1 MTPLRLYVIDLIKI
15 MKEKISLILKLWL
28 CIFCLSLL
36 EACSTTHYVAQTKR
50 SLVEQLLL
58 TKAVDK
64 AIDKLDTHLNLAKK
78 KVYID
83 TASLAPDEEGYLKKA
98 IALWCIERGAIVVD
112 KKEEADYVV
121 AVLVKSLG
129 TDQIKSVLMGIPSL
143 PIPFTNTTTP
153 QINLLV
159 ADRQKGY
166 TEMEI
171 MFYDSHTGKVLL
183 KTKPLVGKTFFG
195 LYKIFILPITR
206 EDIFEK

>member
-1 MTPLRLYVIDLIKI
+1 
-15 MKEKISLILKLWL
+15 MKERIFLILKLWL
-28 CIFCLSLL
+28 CIFFVSFL
-36 EACSTTHYVAQTKR
+36 EACSTTHYVTQSKR

-64 AIDKLDTHLNLAKK
+64 AIDKLDTHLNLTEK

-98 IALWCIERGAIVVD
+98 IALWCVEKGAIVVD

-121 AVLVKSLG
+121 AALVKSLG
-129 TDQIKSVLMGIPSL
+129 TDQIKSILIGLPPL

-166 TEMEI
+166 TEMEVV
-171 MFYDSHTGKVLL
+171 FYDPHTGKVFL
-183 KTKPLVGKTFFG
+183 KTRPLVGKTFFG
-195 LYKIFILPITR
+195 LYKILILPITQ
-206 EDIFEK
+206 EDIFAK